1 MGAGRFLGHPV
12 PTDVITPIQW
22 ADKTTEEM
30 SRNVGQ
36 QMEKEAEQ
44 SFLHPLKQLRDREDP
59 DT

>member
-1 MGAGRFLGHPV
+1 MLAAFWGTLYQLI
-12 PTDVITPIQW
+12 ITPIQW